1 MPSSVPGGHRRLLRT
16 TRSQTL
22 KAGVPRAMT
31 TKTWREVRA
40 DLNFDE
46 ADEVA
51 IAEHRARMDD
61 EVRDWRIRRD
71 RCRR

>member
-1 MPSSVPGGHRRLLRT
+1 
-16 TRSQTL
+16 
-22 KAGVPRAMT
+22 MT